1 MVDMTDEDV
10 KNIQKPRQRM
20 VKQTKDIS
28 DDELIEKTLGV
39 MEKESLKKAGIE
51 PEEVIVERD
60 TFAGQTAP
68 TGVNFYPIKDLPS
81 KFKFYNSK
89 IMARPLKVIEVKK
102 LSSLND
108 NNFNFIIN
116 DIISRAVKG
125 IDVNKLF
132 IADKIFLIF
141 WLRANTYKD
150 SGYTVDFTCPKCEK
164 ESTFHFE
171 LQNLE
176 IQYVDDKY
184 DPNKEITLP
193 SGNKVKINFLRVED
207 EFKIS
212 RFQELQ
218 SQLLKDIDK
227 ELLSLACMIQ
237 TINGEIKDLLEKYYW
252 MIEVDPVDY
261 SYLNS
266 YIEKYGMGVKPYMNV
281 TCNKCGGIAPVGIS
295 FRSEFFLPSY
305 SFE

>member
-1 MVDMTDEDV
+1 MVDMSDDDM
-10 KNIQKPRQRM
+10 KMIQKPKQRT
-20 VKQTKDIS
+20 VKQAPDIS
-28 DDELIEKTLGV
+28 DEELIAKTLGV
-39 MEKESLKKAGIE
+39 MEKESLRKAGITDDE
-51 PEEVIVERD
+51 PIVERD
-60 TFAGQTAP
+60 TFAGQTTS

-81 KFKFYNSK
+81 KFKFYNAK

-102 LSSLND
+102 LSSLD
-108 NNFNFIIN
+108 DTNFNFIIN
-116 DIISRAVKG
+116 DILSRAVKG
-125 IDVNKLF
+125 IDINKLF
-132 IADKIFLIF
+132 VADKVFLIF

-150 SGYTVDFTCPKCEK
+150 SGYTVDFTCPKCKK

-176 IQYVDDKY
+176 IQYVDDRY
-184 DPNKEITLP
+184 DPNQEITLH

-218 SQLLKDIDK
+218 GQLLKDIDK

-237 TINGEIKDLLEKYYW
+237 TINGETKDLLERYYW
-252 MIEVDPVDY
+252 MLEVDPLDY

-266 YIEKYGMGVKPYMNV
+266 YVEKYGMGVKPYMNV
-281 TCNKCGGIAPVGIS
+281 TCNKCGGMAPVGIS

>member
-1 MVDMTDEDV
+1 MVDMSDDDM
-10 KNIQKPRQRM
+10 KMIQKPKQRT
-20 VKQTKDIS
+20 VKQAPDIS
-28 DDELIEKTLGV
+28 DEELIAKTLGV
-39 MEKESLKKAGIE
+39 MEKESLRKAGITDDE
-51 PEEVIVERD
+51 PIVERD
-60 TFAGQTAP
+60 TFAGQTAS

-81 KFKFYNSK
+81 KFKFYNAK

-102 LSSLND
+102 LSSLD
-108 NNFNFIIN
+108 DTNFNFIIN
-116 DIISRAVKG
+116 DILSRAVKG
-125 IDVNKLF
+125 IDINKLF
-132 IADKIFLIF
+132 VADKVFLIF

-150 SGYTVDFTCPKCEK
+150 SGYTVDFTCPKCKK

-176 IQYVDDKY
+176 IQYVDDRY
-184 DPNKEITLP
+184 DPNQEITLH

-218 SQLLKDIDK
+218 GQLLKDIDK

-237 TINGEIKDLLEKYYW
+237 TINGETKDLLERYYW
-252 MIEVDPVDY
+252 MLEVDPLDY

-266 YIEKYGMGVKPYMNV
+266 YVEKYGMGVKPYMNV
-281 TCNKCGGIAPVGIS
+281 TCNKCGGMAPVGIS